1 MMLKLEFILVDKNIF
16 RYVGKMK
23 IHDNIANC
31 DQLKC

>member
-16 RYVGKMK
+16 GYVEKQK

-31 DQLKC
+31 DQLKW